1 MEGIMSQDR
10 ELTKNKIILAAISCV
25 ERDGIQGLTTRN
37 VAKEAGVNNASINY
51 YFGTKENLIEAM
63 FKYIQDHLFSDLEEL
78 FADKDLNVYSQLK
91 VFFTFI
97 LRGIS
102 NYPNLIKALFDSY
115 NDTTAFNEETTR
127 VFNAYFDKLIER
139 VEKEEPRERAEIFRI
154 SLMQMFAAVIGL
166 CLPGAIFK
174 DYFKVNFNDPQVQQE
189 YIDHLLKHYITWID
203 QAEIE
208 KQKAAVNHML
218 DRLFNSDRV

>member
-1 MEGIMSQDR
+1 MAQDR
-10 ELTKNKIILAAISCV
+10 ELTKNKIILAAISCI

-63 FKYIQDHLFSDLEEL
+63 FSHIKDHLFSDLEEL
-78 FADKDLNVYSQLK
+78 FANKDLNVYSQLK

-102 NYPNLIKALFDSY
+102 NYPNLIKAMFYSY

-127 VFNAYFDKLIER
+127 VFDSYFHKLIER
-139 VEKEEPRERAEIFRI
+139 VEKEESKERAKIFKI

-166 CLPGAIFK
+166 SLPGSIFK
-174 DYFKVNFNDPQVQQE
+174 EYFNVNFNDPQVQQE

-208 KQKAAVNHML
+208 KQKPAVNQML
-218 DRLFNSDRV
+218 DRLFNSDQVQ

>member
-1 MEGIMSQDR
+1 MVQDR
-10 ELTKNKIILAAISCV
+10 ELTKNRIIFAAISCI

-37 VAKEAGVNNASINY
+37 VAKEAGVNSASINY

-63 FKYIQDHLFSDLEEL
+63 FNHIKDHLFSDLEEL
-78 FADKDLNVYSQLK
+78 FANKDLNVYSQLK

-102 NYPNLIKALFDSY
+102 NYPNVIKALFYSY
-115 NDTTAFNEETTR
+115 NDTIVSNEETIR
-127 VFNAYFDKLIER
+127 VFDSYFNKLIER
-139 VEKEEPRERAEIFRI
+139 VEKEESIERGKNFRF
-154 SLMQMFAAVIGL
+154 SLMQMFSAVIGL
-166 CLPGAIFK
+166 SLPRAIFK
-174 DYFKVNFNDPQVQQE
+174 EYFNVNFSDLQVQQE

-208 KQKAAVNHML
+208 EQNPAVNQML
-218 DRLFNSDRV
+218 ERLFNSDQVQ